1 MYLQIK
7 IKPNSKVNL
16 LQKDP
21 AGQWVMK
28 VKAPPVDGKAN
39 EEVIRFL
46 SQVLKIPKSAIEL
59 IGGHTH
65 AHKKFKITAITPN
78 EIYRLLEENIQVE

>member
-46 SQVLKIPKSAIEL
+46 P
-59 IGGHTH
+59 
-65 AHKKFKITAITPN
+65 
-78 EIYRLLEENIQVE
+78 LLR